1 MGKSKRFISKNTPSS
16 PLQGTSPAR
25 GEANN
30 HTRRNYTP
38 CAKQLAINLR
48 KNATPQERLLWHHLR
63 NQQMGVK
70 FRRQFP
76 IDNKYIADF
85 ICLEHRLIIEIDG
98 SQHAGNQQD
107 LTRTRYLTRQNF
119 RVIRFWNIEIV
130 RDIKTCLEVIYR
142 ALHFPPGGGSGP
154 QDR

>member
-70 FRRQFP
+70 FRRQVS

-85 ICLEHRLIIEIDG
+85 VCLERKLIIEIDG
-98 SQHAGNQQD
+98 SQHAGNPQD
-107 LTRTRYLTRQNF
+107 IIRTRYLTHQNF
-119 RVIRFWNIEIV
+119 RVIRFWNIEITKNL
-130 RDIKTCLEVIYR
+130 KTCLEIIYH
-142 ALHFPPGGGSGP
+142 AVHFPPGGGSGP

>member
-48 KNATPQERLLWHHLR
+48 KNATSQERLLWHHLR

-70 FRRQFP
+70 FRRQVS

-85 ICLEHRLIIEIDG
+85 VCLERKLIIEIDG
-98 SQHAGNQQD
+98 SQHAENSQD
-107 LTRTRYLTRQNF
+107 LDRTAYLQQQGFT
-119 RVIRFWNIEIV
+119 VLRFWNC
-130 RDIKTCLEVIYR
+130 DINTQLHTCLQTIYR
-142 ALHFPPGGGSGP
+142 AVHFPPGGGSGP